1 MAKSENIFVRV
12 EPQVKEQAEAV
23 LDQLGIPMSNAVGMF
38 LHQVVLQK
46 GIPFEIKIPNSKPL
60 AFSSLSDEEFN
71 TIMENGMKDYADN
84 NVYTS
89 QEIRMQMKRNFNV

>member
-60 AFSSLSDEEFN
+60 VLNSLSDEEFN
-71 TIMENGMKDYADN
+71 AIIENGMKDYADHR
-84 NVYTS
+84 VHTS
-89 QEIRMQMKRNFNV
+89 QEVRMQMKRNFNV

>member
-60 AFSSLSDEEFN
+60 VLNSLSDEEFN
-71 TIMENGMKDYADN
+71 AIIENGMKDYADN
-84 NVYTS
+84 RVHTS
-89 QEIRMQMKRNFNV
+89 QEVRMQMKRNFNV

>member
-60 AFSSLSDEEFN
+60 VLNSLSDEEFN
-71 TIMENGMKDYADN
+71 AIMENGMKDYADN
-84 NVYTS
+84 RVHTS
-89 QEIRMQMKRNFNV
+89 QEVRMQMKRNFNV

>member
-60 AFSSLSDEEFN
+60 ALSSLSDEEFN

>member
-60 AFSSLSDEEFN
+60 ALSSLSDEEFN
-71 TIMENGMKDYADN
+71 AIMENGMKDYADN
-84 NVYTS
+84 KVHTS
-89 QEIRMQMKRNFNV
+89 QEVRMQMKRNFNV

>member
-60 AFSSLSDEEFN
+60 VLNSLSDEEFN

-84 NVYTS
+84 RVHTS
-89 QEIRMQMKRNFNV
+89 QEVRMQMKRNFNV

>member
-60 AFSSLSDEEFN
+60 VLNSLSDEEFN

>member
-1 MAKSENIFVRV
+1 MAKSGNIFVRI

-60 AFSSLSDEEFN
+60 ALSSLSDEEFN

-89 QEIRMQMKRNFNV
+89 KEIRMQMKRNFNV

>member
-1 MAKSENIFVRV
+1 MAKSGNIFVRI

-46 GIPFEIKIPNSKPL
+46 GIPFEIKLPNAKPL
-60 AFSSLSDEEFN
+60 MLNSLNDEEFN
-71 TIMENGMKDYADN
+71 AVMEDAMKEYADN
-84 NVYTS
+84 KVYTS
-89 QEIRMQMKRNFNV
+89 QEVRKQMKGIFNL

>member
-60 AFSSLSDEEFN
+60 FLNSLSDEEFN
-71 TIMENGMKDYADN
+71 AIMENGMKDYADN
-84 NVYTS
+84 RVHTS
-89 QEIRMQMKRNFNV
+89 QEVRMQMKRNFNV

>member
-60 AFSSLSDEEFN
+60 VLNSLSDEEFN
-71 TIMENGMKDYADN
+71 AIIENGMKDYADN
-84 NVYTS
+84 RMHTS
-89 QEIRMQMKRNFNV
+89 QEVRMQMKRNFNV